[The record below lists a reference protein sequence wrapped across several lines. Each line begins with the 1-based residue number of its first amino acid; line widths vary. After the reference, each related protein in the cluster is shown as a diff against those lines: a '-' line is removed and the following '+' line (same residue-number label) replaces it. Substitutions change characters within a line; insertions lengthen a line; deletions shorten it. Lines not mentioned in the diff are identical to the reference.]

1 MGKYCRPV
9 ALSSLLLLSLCCLS
23 LLRAGSAA
31 SVTAGA
37 TDGSEL
43 WGYVEVRPKAHLFWW
58 YYKSPQRVSTP
69 SKPWPTVLWLQGGP
83 GASGVGIGNF
93 LEVGPLDVDLNPR
106 NSTWLQKA
114 DLIFVDNPVGVG
126 YSYVENASEL
136 VTSDWQAAADATAL
150 LRALATEV
158 PALREGSPL
167 FLVAES
173 YGGKYA
179 VTLGVSAVRAIR
191 AGELNLTLAGVAL
204 GDSFISPE
212 DFALSYAPLLLD
224 VSRLDDNAGDA
235 AKGMAA
241 TVKEQIAAGQ
251 FAAAWKSWT
260 DLLLFIESKSASV
273 DTYNFLLEA
282 GMDPVSAASS
292 SSVAAASNAQTMK
305 YSTYLSRKE
314 ATSSPNTL
322 SGIMNGVIKEKL
334 KIIPSNLTWQGISEL
349 VYNALVNDFMKP
361 RIDEVDE
368 LLSYGV
374 NVTVYN
380 GQLDVICSTIGAEA
394 WVQKLKWE
402 GLKNLTR
409 LPRQPLYCGSSK
421 VTQAF
426 VRSYKNLH
434 FYWIL
439 RAGHFVPADQ
449 PCIALSMIGSITQ
462 SPAS

>member
-1 MGKYCRPV
+1 MDKYCRPV
-9 ALSSLLLLSLCCLS
+9 ALSSLLPILCCLS
-23 LLRAGSAA
+23 LLRAGGSAA
-31 SVTAGA
+31 SVVTDGA
-37 TDGSEL
+37 PDGSEL

-126 YSYVENASEL
+126 YSYAENGSAL
-136 VTSDWQAAADATAL
+136 VTSDWEAAADATAL
-150 LRALATEV
+150 LKALATEV

-235 AKGMAA
+235 TKGKAG

-260 DLLLFIESKSASV
+260 ELLGFIDSKSAGV
-273 DTYNFLLEA
+273 DTYNFLLDT
-282 GMDPVSAASS
+282 GMDPVKATSS
-292 SSVAAASNAQTMK
+292 SWSAASNAQTVK
-305 YSTYLSRKE
+305 YSTYLRRKE
-314 ATSSPNTL
+314 AASGPNTI

-334 KIIPSNLTWQGISEL
+334 KIIPSNLRWQGISEL
-349 VYNALVNDFMKP
+349 VYYALVNDIMKP
-361 RIDEVDE
+361 RIDEV
-368 LLSYGV
+368 S
-374 NVTVYN
+374 
-380 GQLDVICSTIGAEA
+380 
-394 WVQKLKWE
+394 
-402 GLKNLTR
+402 
-409 LPRQPLYCGSSK
+409 
-421 VTQAF
+421 
-426 VRSYKNLH
+426 
-434 FYWIL
+434 
-439 RAGHFVPADQ
+439 
-449 PCIALSMIGSITQ
+449 
-462 SPAS
+462 

>member
-1 MGKYCRPV
+1 MDKYCRPV
-9 ALSSLLLLSLCCLS
+9 ALSSLLLILCCLS
-23 LLRAGSAA
+23 LLRAGSDA

-69 SKPWPTVLWLQGGP
+69 STPWPTVLWLQGGP

-93 LEVGPLDVDLNPR
+93 LEVGPLDVHLNPR

-114 DLIFVDNPVGVG
+114 DLIFVVSQSYKLLLLHASCFFLTRPRRFDVDRLITCVDGWLDAWQWQWQDNPVGVG
-126 YSYVENASEL
+126 YSYAENGSAL
-136 VTSDWQAAADATAL
+136 VTSDWEAAADATAL
-150 LRALATEV
+150 LKALATE
-158 PALREGSPL
+158 
-167 FLVAES
+167 
-173 YGGKYA
+173 
-179 VTLGVSAVRAIR
+179 
-191 AGELNLTLAGVAL
+191 
-204 GDSFISPE
+204 
-212 DFALSYAPLLLD
+212 LSYAPLLLD

-235 AKGMAA
+235 AKGKAA
-241 TVKEQIAAGQ
+241 TVKEQIAVGQ
-251 FAAAWKSWT
+251 FAAAWNSWT

-292 SSVAAASNAQTMK
+292 SSVAAVSNAQTMK

-314 ATSSPNTL
+314 VASGPNTI

-349 VYNALVNDFMKP
+349 VYNAL
-361 RIDEVDE
+361 VDE

-394 WVQKLKWE
+394 WVQKLKWD
-402 GLKNLTR
+402 GLKNFTS

-439 RAGHFVPADQ
+439 QAGHFVPADQ
-449 PCIALSMIGSITQ
+449 PCIALSMISSITQ

>member
-1 MGKYCRPV
+1 MDKYCRPV
-9 ALSSLLLLSLCCLS
+9 ALSSLLPILCCLS
-23 LLRAGSAA
+23 LLRAGGSAA
-31 SVTAGA
+31 SVVTDGA
-37 TDGSEL
+37 PDGSEL

-126 YSYVENASEL
+126 YSYAENGSAL
-136 VTSDWQAAADATAL
+136 VTSDWEAAADATAL
-150 LRALATEV
+150 LKALATEV

-235 AKGMAA
+235 TKGKAG

-260 DLLLFIESKSASV
+260 ELLGFIDSKSAGV
-273 DTYNFLLEA
+273 DTYNFLLDT
-282 GMDPVSAASS
+282 GMDPVKATSS
-292 SSVAAASNAQTMK
+292 SWSAASNAQTVK
-305 YSTYLSRKE
+305 YSTYLRRKE
-314 ATSSPNTL
+314 AASGPNTI

-334 KIIPSNLTWQGISEL
+334 KIIPSNLRWQGISEL
-349 VYNALVNDFMKP
+349 VYYALVNDIMKP

-394 WVQKLKWE
+394 WVQKLKWD
-402 GLKNLTR
+402 GLKNFTS

-449 PCIALSMIGSITQ
+449 PCIALSMISSITQ